1 MHIKT
6 KKEFNMFHLMDKYE
20 DEFKLKRI
28 LTSFYNRVSSEVNV
42 KHFFMDLSLEKMLQ
56 DVDHYNQ
63 FILDKP
69 DRIYTA
75 EPSQTADSSTQIGSS
90 SFKEICHHL
99 VEVLK
104 EEAIQEEDI
113 PRFVTD
119 VMEIVE
125 ESKAESSDRIS
136 TVYEAETLNYEH
148 LVEILAKARTKAEL
162 DEENVLTVRVSG
174 VQVPINIKINKKHQ
188 YLLIFGKVEC
198 KTHDQKA
205 LDEII
210 NKANIVVIGEKTI
223 FEEGNKISGK
233 SHNLKVVESFDQI
246 NFESGDK
253 FFLDISNGK
262 NHKYKLS
269 ECSKE
274 SGESV
279 LDSLNL
285 ALDLAKENKID
296 AINFGP
302 FNKTS
307 LKLGGNK
314 FSDELHLMAEKLEV
328 KNFFCE
334 FNVVDNF
341 WTARV
346 TSHIPISEVP
356 SHIKKEKIIKPI
368 KLINEAMKLNGVKKP
383 RVAVQAL
390 NPHAEFGTEEKDEI
404 IPAIEEAKKLGINAD
419 GPLPCDTSFI
429 TAYKNKNHDC
439 IVGMYHDALQSGLKA
454 FGFDRGVTVQGGLPV
469 PITTPAHGTAFDIA
483 GKNEANLEPTL
494 NSFKI
499 ALTMAENKNKA

>member
-1 MHIKT
+1 MPQNKINIALLLGDPSGIGP
-6 KKEFNMFHLMDKYE
+6 ELVS
-20 DEFKLKRI
+20 KL
-28 LTSFYNRVSSEVNV
+28 
-42 KHFFMDLSLEKMLQ
+42 LS
-56 DVDHYNQ
+56 
-63 FILDKP
+63 
-69 DRIYTA
+69 
-75 EPSQTADSSTQIGSS
+75 
-90 SFKEICHHL
+90 KEI
-99 VEVLK
+99 
-104 EEAIQEEDI
+104 
-113 PRFVTD
+113 T
-119 VMEIVE
+119 
-125 ESKAESSDRIS
+125 
-136 TVYEAETLNYEH
+136 
-148 LVEILAKARTKAEL
+148 
-162 DEENVLTVRVSG
+162 EN
-174 VQVPINIKINKKHQ
+174 
-188 YLLIFGKVEC
+188 
-198 KTHDQKA
+198 
-205 LDEII
+205 
-210 NKANIVVIGEKTI
+210 ANIVVIGEKNI
-223 FEEGNKISGK
+223 LEGGNKISGN
-233 SHNLKVVESFDQI
+233 SQNLKYVNSFDQI
-246 NFESGDK
+246 NFQEGNK
-253 FFLDISNGK
+253 FFLDIANGK
-262 NHKYKLS
+262 NHNYKLS

-279 LDSLNL
+279 LSALNL
-285 ALDLAKENKID
+285 ALELAKQNKIH

-314 FSDELHLMAEKLEV
+314 YSDELHLMAEKLEV

-334 FNVVDNF
+334 FNVIDNF

-346 TSHIPISEVP
+346 TSHIPIKEVP
-356 SHIKKEKIIKPI
+356 DHVKKEKIIKPI
-368 KLINEAMKLNGVKKP
+368 KLINEAMKLNGIKVP

>member
-1 MHIKT
+1 MPQNKINIALLLGDPSGIGP
-6 KKEFNMFHLMDKYE
+6 ELIS
-20 DEFKLKRI
+20 KL
-28 LTSFYNRVSSEVNV
+28 LN
-42 KHFFMDLSLEKMLQ
+42 
-56 DVDHYNQ
+56 
-63 FILDKP
+63 
-69 DRIYTA
+69 
-75 EPSQTADSSTQIGSS
+75 
-90 SFKEICHHL
+90 KEI
-99 VEVLK
+99 
-104 EEAIQEEDI
+104 
-113 PRFVTD
+113 T
-119 VMEIVE
+119 
-125 ESKAESSDRIS
+125 
-136 TVYEAETLNYEH
+136 N
-148 LVEILAKARTKAEL
+148 
-162 DEENVLTVRVSG
+162 N
-174 VQVPINIKINKKHQ
+174 
-188 YLLIFGKVEC
+188 
-198 KTHDQKA
+198 
-205 LDEII
+205 
-210 NKANIVVIGEKTI
+210 ANIVVIGEKNI
-223 FEEGNKISGK
+223 LEGGNKISG
-233 SHNLKVVESFDQI
+233 SSQNLKYVDNFDQI
-246 NFESGDK
+246 NFKEGNK
-253 FFLDISNGK
+253 FFLDISDGK
-262 NHKYKLS
+262 NHSYKLS

-279 LDSLNL
+279 LSALNL
-285 ALDLAKENKID
+285 ALELAKENKIH

-314 FSDELHLMAEKLEV
+314 YSDELHLMAEKLEV

-334 FNVVDNF
+334 FNVIDNF

-346 TSHIPISEVP
+346 TSHIPIKEVP
-356 SHIKKEKIIKPI
+356 DHVKKEKIMKPI
-368 KLINEAMKLNGVKKP
+368 KLINEAMKLNGIKVP

-483 GKNEANLEPTL
+483 GKNKANLEPTL

>member
-1 MHIKT
+1 MPQNKINIALLLGDPSGIGP
-6 KKEFNMFHLMDKYE
+6 ELIS
-20 DEFKLKRI
+20 KL
-28 LTSFYNRVSSEVNV
+28 LN
-42 KHFFMDLSLEKMLQ
+42 
-56 DVDHYNQ
+56 
-63 FILDKP
+63 
-69 DRIYTA
+69 
-75 EPSQTADSSTQIGSS
+75 
-90 SFKEICHHL
+90 KEI
-99 VEVLK
+99 
-104 EEAIQEEDI
+104 
-113 PRFVTD
+113 T
-119 VMEIVE
+119 
-125 ESKAESSDRIS
+125 
-136 TVYEAETLNYEH
+136 N
-148 LVEILAKARTKAEL
+148 
-162 DEENVLTVRVSG
+162 N
-174 VQVPINIKINKKHQ
+174 
-188 YLLIFGKVEC
+188 
-198 KTHDQKA
+198 
-205 LDEII
+205 
-210 NKANIVVIGEKTI
+210 ANIVVIGEKNI
-223 FEEGNKISGK
+223 LEGGNKISG
-233 SHNLKVVESFDQI
+233 SSQNLKYVNNFDQI
-246 NFESGDK
+246 NFKEGNK
-253 FFLDISNGK
+253 FFLDISDGK
-262 NHKYKLS
+262 NHSYKLS

-279 LDSLNL
+279 LSALNL
-285 ALDLAKENKID
+285 ALELAKENKIH

-314 FSDELHLMAEKLEV
+314 YSDELHLMAEKLEV

-334 FNVVDNF
+334 FNVIDNF

-346 TSHIPISEVP
+346 TSHIPIKEVP
-356 SHIKKEKIIKPI
+356 DHVKKEKIMKPI
-368 KLINEAMKLNGVKKP
+368 KLINEAMKLNGIKVP

-499 ALTMAENKNKA
+499 ALTMAENKLNGQN

>member
-1 MHIKT
+1 M
-6 KKEFNMFHLMDKYE
+6 
-20 DEFKLKRI
+20 
-28 LTSFYNRVSSEVNV
+28 
-42 KHFFMDLSLEKMLQ
+42 
-56 DVDHYNQ
+56 
-63 FILDKP
+63 
-69 DRIYTA
+69 
-75 EPSQTADSSTQIGSS
+75 SQN
-90 SFKEICHHL
+90 K
-99 VEVLK
+99 
-104 EEAIQEEDI
+104 
-113 PRFVTD
+113 
-119 VMEIVE
+119 
-125 ESKAESSDRIS
+125 
-136 TVYEAETLNYEH
+136 
-148 LVEILAKARTKAEL
+148 
-162 DEENVLTVRVSG
+162 
-174 VQVPINIKINKKHQ
+174 INIA
-188 YLLIFGKVEC
+188 LLLGDPSGIGPELVSKLLSE
-198 KTHDQKA
+198 
-205 LDEII
+205 EIT
-210 NKANIVVIGEKTI
+210 NNANIVVIGEKNI
-223 FEEGNKISGK
+223 LEAGNKISG
-233 SHNLKVVESFDQI
+233 SSQNLKYVDNFDQI
-246 NFESGDK
+246 DFEEGNK

-262 NHKYKLS
+262 NYDYTLS
-269 ECSKE
+269 KCSKE

-279 LDSLNL
+279 LSALNL
-285 ALDLAKENKID
+285 ALELAKENKIH

-314 FSDELHLMAEKLEV
+314 YSDELHLMAEKLDV

-334 FNVVDNF
+334 FNVIDNF

-346 TSHIPISEVP
+346 TSHIPIKEVP
-356 SHIKKEKIIKPI
+356 DHVKKEKIIKPI
-368 KLINEAMKLNGVKKP
+368 KLINEAMKLNGIENP

-404 IPAIEEAKKLGINAD
+404 IPAIKEAQKLGINAD

-499 ALTMAENKNKA
+499 ALTMAENKNK